1 MRKRWF
7 VVGMIFLLVPCLL
20 GGCGVAQ
27 EVHDSVIAQVAS
39 LQSDLNSAQSQ
50 VSSLESQV
58 SSLTNSVSKAE
69 SDLAAARDEHSSYK
83 SDLNTLWSSLL
94 LKLDV
99 AGGVMGFWD
108 LICLFGAGE
117 ITDAEMDVQSELW
130 KTRMAVS
137 VSALGDPQISRFWE
151 DVINYMEQDES
162 EQYFTSLGELQRRI
176 IDLIS
181 QDTEAIEALLS
192 A

>member
-39 LQSDLNSAQSQ
+39 LQSDFNSAQSQ
-50 VSSLESQV
+50 VSSLESQI
-58 SSLTNSVSKAE
+58 SSLTDSVSKAE
-69 SDLAAARDEHSSYK
+69 SDLAASRDEHSSYK

-108 LICLFGAGE
+108 LICLFGAEE
-117 ITDAEMDVQSELW
+117 ITDAEMDVQVELW

-137 VSALGDPQISRFWE
+137 VSALGDPEISRLWE
-151 DVINYMEQDES
+151 DVINYMEQEEI
-162 EQYFTSLGELQRRI
+162 EQWYASLGELQRRT